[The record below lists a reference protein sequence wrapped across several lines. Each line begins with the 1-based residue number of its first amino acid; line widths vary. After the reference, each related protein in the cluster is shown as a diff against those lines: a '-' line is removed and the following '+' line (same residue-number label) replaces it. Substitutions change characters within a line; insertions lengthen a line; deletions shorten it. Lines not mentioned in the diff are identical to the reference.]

1 MEIKNIKSTRRK
13 EHKMPVATKYLKI
26 KDIEIPIEIKS
37 YKNSKSVKIYFKGN
51 TLNIT
56 KPTYLSMSTVLKI
69 LKEDENNLYNK
80 YKKILDS
87 EISTI
92 KQWKTGEK
100 IYYKGEEYTIIRRTT
115 KSRQISLDLKEE
127 QKQIIITLPEEI
139 SQDEAKIYGDK
150 IIKKLLKNNTE
161 ALISK
166 RLPYWSKVTGFDY
179 NQVKVRDAIT
189 RYGSCIPSKKNLC
202 FSSRLIMLPEDKVDA
217 IIVHELCHMKYKYH
231 NKQFYD
237 LVEKYIPDYKEID
250 KWLNKYGKM
259 IMF

>member
-1 MEIKNIKSTRRK
+1 
-13 EHKMPVATKYLKI
+13 MPVATKYLKI

-37 YKNSKSVKIYFKGN
+37 YKNSKSVKMYFKGN
-51 TLNIT
+51 TLNVT
-56 KPTYLSMSTVLKI
+56 KPTRVSMSTVLKI
-69 LKEDENNLYNK
+69 LKEDEENLYNK

-127 QKQIIITLPEEI
+127 QKQIIITVPEGI
-139 SQDEAKIYGDK
+139 LQDEAKIYGDK

-161 ALISK
+161 ALIAK
-166 RLPYWSKVTGFDY
+166 RLPYWSEVTGFDY

-189 RYGSCIPSKKNLC
+189 RYGSCMPSKKNLY

-237 LVEKYIPDYKEID
+237 LVEKYVPDYKEID

>member
-1 MEIKNIKSTRRK
+1 MA
-13 EHKMPVATKYLKI
+13 VAIKYLKI
-26 KDIEIPIEIKS
+26 KDIEIPIDIKS

-51 TLNIT
+51 TLNVT
-56 KPTYLSMSTVLKI
+56 KPTRLSMATLLKI
-69 LKEDENNLYNK
+69 LKEDEDNLYNK

-92 KQWKTGEK
+92 KQWKTGEN
-100 IYYKGEEYTIIRRTT
+100 IYYKGEEYTIIREIT
-115 KSRQISLDLKEE
+115 KKNQISLDLKEE
-127 QKQIIITLPEEI
+127 QKQIVITLPERI

-161 ALISK
+161 ALIAE
-166 RLPYWSKVTGFDY
+166 RLPYWSRITGFNY
-179 NQVKVRDAIT
+179 NQVKVRDATT
-189 RYGSCIPSKKNLC
+189 RYGSCMPSKKNLY

-231 NKQFYD
+231 DKQFYD
-237 LVEKYIPDYKEID
+237 LVATYIPNYKEID
-250 KWLNKYGKM
+250 KWLKKYGKM